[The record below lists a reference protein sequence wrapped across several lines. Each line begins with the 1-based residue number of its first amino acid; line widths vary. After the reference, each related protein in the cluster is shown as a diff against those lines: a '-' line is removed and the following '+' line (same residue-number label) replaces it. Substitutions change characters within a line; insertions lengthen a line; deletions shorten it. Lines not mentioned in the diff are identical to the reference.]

1 MAIAI
6 RIATPDD
13 AEGVSDVL
21 RASYGTLLPAHYTP
35 AEMAAML
42 PIIVRANPKLLAS
55 GTYYVAVEGDAYLGC
70 GGWTPANHARVA
82 DSTPGLGA
90 IRHFATH
97 PGHLRR
103 GVGSA
108 MYREAERTARLA
120 GMTRF
125 QCMAAR
131 GAERFYESLGFVV
144 DGPFDLPLEDG
155 VVMPSI
161 RMFKSLV

>member
-1 MAIAI
+1 MAITV
-6 RIATPDD
+6 RIATPED
-13 AEGVSDVL
+13 AEGVSEVL
-21 RASYGTLLPAHYTP
+21 RASYATLLPAHYTP

-70 GGWTPANHARVA
+70 GGWTPAKYARVA

-103 GVGSA
+103 
-108 MYREAERTARLA
+108 
-120 GMTRF
+120 
-125 QCMAAR
+125 
-131 GAERFYESLGFVV
+131 
-144 DGPFDLPLEDG
+144 
-155 VVMPSI
+155 
-161 RMFKSLV
+161 